1 MRRAATCM
9 RRRARLEQSG
19 KMEPAPGRVREARQ
33 LFADRVSSLQGQSR
47 FGCPFCA
54 IPASDRTRGERRAK
68 FRKESDELGV
78 AQYREKKWASQP
90 RGDSRRR
97 ENPFAIFARSAL
109 DCRGRA
115 PRIEKRR
122 CARAAEKENS
132 VNQTASI
139 GKNEELKIRRGRGS
153 RAPPR
158 AALTGR
164 VGYPAAGGHDHKRR
178 S

>member
-47 FGCPFCA
+47 FGCPLCA
-54 IPASDRTRGERRAK
+54 IAASDRTRGARRAK
-68 FRKESDELGV
+68 FRKESDDLGV

-90 RGDSRRR
+90 RGDSGGR

-122 CARAAEKENS
+122 CAKAAAKENS

-139 GKNEELKIRRGRGS
+139 AKNEELKIRRAHWS
-153 RAPPR
+153 PSPPPPPVTPQ
-158 AALTGR
+158 LC
-164 VGYPAAGGHDHKRR
+164 
-178 S
+178 

>member
-1 MRRAATCM
+1 MWRAATCI
-9 RRRARLEQSG
+9 RRRGRLEQSG

-54 IPASDRTRGERRAK
+54 IPASDRTRGARRAK

-109 DCRGRA
+109 NCRGRA
-115 PRIEKRR
+115 PRIDKRR
-122 CARAAEKENS
+122 RARPAAKENS
-132 VNQTASI
+132 GNQTASRAN
-139 GKNEELKIRRGRGS
+139 NEGAKL
-153 RAPPR
+153 PP
-158 AALTGR
+158 TT
-164 VGYPAAGGHDHKRR
+164 
-178 S
+178 

>member
-54 IPASDRTRGERRAK
+54 IPASDRTRGARRAK
-68 FRKESDELGV
+68 FREESDELGV
-78 AQYREKKWASQP
+78 AQYRKKKWASQP

-97 ENPFAIFARSAL
+97 ENPFAIFARGAV
-109 DCRGRA
+109 DCRRRA
-115 PRIEKRR
+115 PRIETRR
-122 CARAAEKENS
+122 CAKAAAKENS

-139 GKNEELKIRRGRGS
+139 GKNEELKIRRGQGS
-153 RAPPR
+153 HAPPPSAR
-158 AALTGR
+158 TAPHWC
-164 VGYPAAGGHDHKRR
+164 PAPARPAP
-178 S
+178 